1 MSKLDFGDGALTK
14 SSSPVPHIVSDTLLP
29 GFERLHRSPALT
41 AHGSPLRPLPA
52 RNVESHTSWYGY
64 FYSTESAD
72 ILGRQFIDRI
82 DSRSPLG
89 LLVATRALVS
99 SKGDDTRGPRA
110 VEPSAPGQTN
120 SYIILI
126 GRVGDHGLV
135 IRTNESER
143 SLVEDIHALTVHRLQ
158 QGLAAGN
165 ETPEADAA
173 REVIKVVQALG
184 MSVTALR

>member
-1 MSKLDFGDGALTK
+1 MSRPDLGDGARPK
-14 SSSPVPHIVSDTLLP
+14 SSSPVPHILSDSLLP
-29 GFERLHRSPALT
+29 GLQRLHGSLTLT
-41 AHGSPLRPLPA
+41 AQGSPPRPLPA

-64 FYSTESAD
+64 FHSTESAD
-72 ILGRQFIDRI
+72 ILGRQFMDRI

-126 GRVGDHGLV
+126 GRVGEHGFV
-135 IRTNESER
+135 IRANESER
-143 SLVEDIHALTVHRLQ
+143 SVVEDIHALAVHRLQ

-184 MSVTALR
+184 MSFTALR